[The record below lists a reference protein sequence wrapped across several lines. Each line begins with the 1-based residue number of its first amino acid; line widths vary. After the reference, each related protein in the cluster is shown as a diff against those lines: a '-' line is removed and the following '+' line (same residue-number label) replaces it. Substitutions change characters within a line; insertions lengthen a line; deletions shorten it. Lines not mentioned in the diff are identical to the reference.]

1 MKIAWMYKFWL
12 IWTIILTIILTFSIH
27 INSITNVIGFFIIS
41 LILSSVFTIWCSS
54 VMSLWN
60 DGNRGAAIFYSIF
73 GLYLAI
79 GFGTKYLL
87 EHIWP
92 DIQ

>member
-1 MKIAWMYKFWL
+1 
-12 IWTIILTIILTFSIH
+12 
-27 INSITNVIGFFIIS
+27 
-41 LILSSVFTIWCSS
+41 
-54 VMSLWN
+54 MSLWN

-92 DIQ
+92 DIK